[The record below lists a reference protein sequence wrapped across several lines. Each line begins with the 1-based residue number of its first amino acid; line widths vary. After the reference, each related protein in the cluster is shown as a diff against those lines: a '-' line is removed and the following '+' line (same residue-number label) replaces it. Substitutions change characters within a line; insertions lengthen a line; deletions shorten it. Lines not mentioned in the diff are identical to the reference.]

1 MVPLSLKGKGEIMV
15 WNVEWNKGLI
25 VGGDGN
31 RRLTPNFRLKEFKS
45 ETGNIRVHRELV
57 SALQMLRKHFG
68 KSISVSKTDD
78 DGLGAVLAGHS
89 VTELLAAADRVKAH
103 HLFDQV
109 GQQGDEVHVRI
120 PNPDHLPEIE
130 LEQALETAFSVT
142 SGFETS
148 GDRFQQVTGNFDG
161 AGLSFGPVQWNF
173 KSNTLVPLFRKFQEK
188 DESALRACFTDEIDY
203 DEWLEVLDLSAAQQ
217 IAWANDISTGRGG
230 HDVVQPWKGYLQA
243 VGRVEKFRAIMVE
256 QALRKYGAR
265 LMKAVKYLQDLK
277 PGVQID
283 HLRCLC
289 SLYDLVIQQ
298 GSLDKARQAIED
310 RVKQENPRDQFQLV
324 GIAVEERGRKA
335 NPRWQADCVSRRLGI
350 LHGVPKTVKDHQR
363 ANINFYMLRDVR
375 IRGAQELMTADV
387 SDQLARVSKALAS
400 GDTLLA

>member
-1 MVPLSLKGKGEIMV
+1 MV
-15 WNVEWNKGLI
+15 WNVTWDKGFI

-31 RRLTPNFRLKEFKS
+31 RRLTPNFRLKEFQS
-45 ETGNIRVHRELV
+45 ESGSVRVHRELV
-57 SALQMLRKHFG
+57 SALQMLRERFG

-78 DGLGAVLAGHS
+78 DGLGAKLAGHS
-89 VTELLAAADRVKAH
+89 VTELLAAADRVMAH

-109 GQQGDEVHVRI
+109 VQQGDEVHVRI
-120 PNPDHLPEIE
+120 PNPDRLPEIE

-161 AGLSFGPVQWNF
+161 AGISFGPVQWNF
-173 KSNTLVPLFRKFQEK
+173 KSKTLAPLFRKFEET

-203 DEWLEVLDLSAAQQ
+203 EDWLKVLDLSVDQQ
-217 IAWANDISTGRGG
+217 IEWANNISTGRGG

-243 VGRVEKFRAIMVE
+243 VGRVEKFRTIMVE

-265 LMKAVKYLQDLK
+265 LLEAVKYLQGLK
-277 PGVQID
+277 PGIEID

-298 GSLDKARQAIED
+298 GSLNKARQAIER
-310 RVKQENPRDQFQLV
+310 RVKQENPQDQFQLV

-335 NPRWQADCVSRRLGI
+335 NRRWQADCVSRRLGI
-350 LHGVPKTVKDHQR
+350 LHGVPETVEDHQR
-363 ANINFYMLRDVR
+363 ANLYFYLLRDVR

-387 SDQLARVSKALAS
+387 SDQLVRVSEALAS
-400 GDTLLA
+400 QDTLLA

>member
-1 MVPLSLKGKGEIMV
+1 MV
-15 WNVEWNKGLI
+15 WNVTWDKGFI

-31 RRLTPNFRLKEFKS
+31 RRLTPNFRLKEFQS
-45 ETGNIRVHRELV
+45 ESGSVRVHRELV
-57 SALQMLRKHFG
+57 SALQMLRERFG

-78 DGLGAVLAGHS
+78 DGLGAKLAGHS
-89 VTELLAAADRVKAH
+89 VTELLAAADRVMAH

-109 GQQGDEVHVRI
+109 VQQGDEVHVRI
-120 PNPDHLPEIE
+120 PNPDRLPEIE

-161 AGLSFGPVQWNF
+161 AGISFGPVQWNF
-173 KSNTLVPLFRKFQEK
+173 KSKTLAPLFRKFEET

-203 DEWLEVLDLSAAQQ
+203 EDWLKVLDLPVDQQ
-217 IAWANDISTGRGG
+217 IEWANNISTGRGG

-243 VGRVEKFRAIMVE
+243 VGRVEKFRTIMVE

-265 LMKAVKYLQDLK
+265 LLEAVKYLQGLK
-277 PGVQID
+277 PGIEID

-298 GSLDKARQAIED
+298 GSLNKARQAIET
-310 RVKQENPRDQFQLV
+310 RVKQENPQDQFQLV

-335 NPRWQADCVSRRLGI
+335 NRRWQADCVSRRLGI
-350 LHGVPKTVKDHQR
+350 LHGVPETVEDHQR
-363 ANINFYMLRDVR
+363 ANLYFYLLRDVR

-387 SDQLARVSKALAS
+387 SDQLVRVSEALAS
-400 GDTLLA
+400 QDTLLA

>member
-1 MVPLSLKGKGEIMV
+1 
-15 WNVEWNKGLI
+15 
-25 VGGDGN
+25 
-31 RRLTPNFRLKEFKS
+31 
-45 ETGNIRVHRELV
+45 LV
-57 SALQMLRKHFG
+57 SALQILREHFA

-78 DGLGAVLAGHS
+78 DGLGALIAGQS
-89 VTELLAAADRVKAH
+89 VTELLAAADRVKAN

-120 PNPDHLPEIE
+120 PNPDQLPEIE
-130 LEQALETAFSVT
+130 LEQALETAFSMT

-173 KSNTLVPLFRKFQEK
+173 KSNTLVPLFRKFQSA
-188 DESALRACFTDEIDY
+188 DETALRACFVDEIDY
-203 DEWLEVLDLSAAQQ
+203 DEWLKVLDLSVAQQ
-217 IAWANDISTGRGG
+217 IEWANEISTGRGG

-265 LMKAVKYLQDLK
+265 LLEAVKYLQSLK
-277 PGVQID
+277 PSVQID

-298 GSLDKARQAIED
+298 GSLNRARQAIEE
-310 RVKQENPRDQFQLV
+310 RVKQKNPRDQFQLV

-335 NPRWQADCVSRRLGI
+335 NRRWRADCVSRRLGI
-350 LHGVPKTVKDHQR
+350 LHGVPETVEGHQR
-363 ANINFYMLRDVR
+363 ANLYFYMLRDVR

-387 SDQLARVSKALAS
+387 SDQLARVSRALAS

>member
-1 MVPLSLKGKGEIMV
+1 MV
-15 WNVEWNKGLI
+15 WKVTWDKGFI

-31 RRLTPNFRLKEFKS
+31 RRLTPNFRLKEFQS
-45 ETGNIRVHRELV
+45 ESGSVRVHRELV
-57 SALQMLRKHFG
+57 SALQMLRERFG

-78 DGLGAVLAGHS
+78 DGLGAKLAGHS
-89 VTELLAAADRVKAH
+89 VTELLAAADRVMAH

-109 GQQGDEVHVRI
+109 VQQGDEVHVRI
-120 PNPDHLPEIE
+120 PNPDRLPEIE

-161 AGLSFGPVQWNF
+161 AGISFGPVQWNF
-173 KSNTLVPLFRKFQEK
+173 KSKTLAPLFRKFEET
-188 DESALRACFTDEIDY
+188 DETALRACFTDEIDY
-203 DEWLEVLDLSAAQQ
+203 EDWLKVLDLPVDQQ
-217 IAWANDISTGRGG
+217 IEWANNISTGRGG

-243 VGRVEKFRAIMVE
+243 VGRVEKFRTIMVE

-265 LMKAVKYLQDLK
+265 LLEAVKYLQGLK
-277 PGVQID
+277 PGIEID

-298 GSLDKARQAIED
+298 GSLNKARQAIET
-310 RVKQENPRDQFQLV
+310 RVKQENPQDQFQLV

-335 NPRWQADCVSRRLGI
+335 NRRWQADCVSRRLGI
-350 LHGVPKTVKDHQR
+350 LHGVPETVEDHQR
-363 ANINFYMLRDVR
+363 ANLYFYMLRDVR

-387 SDQLARVSKALAS
+387 SDQLVRVSEALAS
-400 GDTLLA
+400 QDTLLA

>member
-1 MVPLSLKGKGEIMV
+1 MV
-15 WNVEWNKGLI
+15 WNVTWDKGFI

-31 RRLTPNFRLKEFKS
+31 RRLTPNFRLKEFQS
-45 ETGNIRVHRELV
+45 ESGSVRVHRELV
-57 SALQMLRKHFG
+57 SALQMLRERFG

-78 DGLGAVLAGHS
+78 DGLGAKLAGHS
-89 VTELLAAADRVKAH
+89 VTELLAAADRVMAH

-109 GQQGDEVHVRI
+109 VQQGDEVHVRI
-120 PNPDHLPEIE
+120 PNPDRLPEIE

-161 AGLSFGPVQWNF
+161 AGISFGPVQWNF
-173 KSNTLVPLFRKFQEK
+173 KSKTLAPLFRKFEET
-188 DESALRACFTDEIDY
+188 DETALRACFTDKIDY
-203 DEWLEVLDLSAAQQ
+203 EDWLKVLDLPVDQQ
-217 IAWANDISTGRGG
+217 IEWANNISTGRGG

-243 VGRVEKFRAIMVE
+243 VGRVEKFRTIMVE

-265 LMKAVKYLQDLK
+265 LLEAVKYLQGLK
-277 PGVQID
+277 PGIEID

-298 GSLDKARQAIED
+298 GSLNKARQAIET
-310 RVKQENPRDQFQLV
+310 RVKQENPQDQFQLV

-335 NPRWQADCVSRRLGI
+335 NRRWQADCVSRRLGI
-350 LHGVPKTVKDHQR
+350 LHGVPETVEDHQR
-363 ANINFYMLRDVR
+363 ANLYFYLLRDVR

-387 SDQLARVSKALAS
+387 SDQLVRVSEALAS
-400 GDTLLA
+400 QDTLLT

>member
-1 MVPLSLKGKGEIMV
+1 MV
-15 WNVEWNKGLI
+15 WNVTWDKGFI

-31 RRLTPNFRLKEFKS
+31 RRLTPNFRLKEFQS
-45 ETGNIRVHRELV
+45 ESGSVRVHRELV
-57 SALQMLRKHFG
+57 SALQMLRARFG
-68 KSISVSKTDD
+68 RSISVSKTDD
-78 DGLGAVLAGHS
+78 DGLGAKLAGHS
-89 VTELLAAADRVKAH
+89 VTELLAAADRVMAH
-103 HLFDQV
+103 HLFDHV
-109 GQQGDEVHVRI
+109 VQQGDEVHVRI
-120 PNPDHLPEIE
+120 PNPDRLPEIE

-161 AGLSFGPVQWNF
+161 AGISFGPVQWNF
-173 KSNTLVPLFRKFQEK
+173 KSKTLAPLFRKFEET

-203 DEWLEVLDLSAAQQ
+203 EDWLKVLNLPVDQQ
-217 IAWANDISTGRGG
+217 IEWANNISTGRGG

-243 VGRVEKFRAIMVE
+243 VGRVEKFRTIMVE

-265 LMKAVKYLQDLK
+265 LLEAVKYLQGLK
-277 PGVQID
+277 PGIEID

-298 GSLDKARQAIED
+298 GSLNKARQAIET
-310 RVKQENPRDQFQLV
+310 RVKQENPQDQFQLV

-335 NPRWQADCVSRRLGI
+335 NRRWQADCVSRRLGI
-350 LHGVPKTVKDHQR
+350 LHGVPETVEDHQR
-363 ANINFYMLRDVR
+363 ANLYFYLLRDVR

-387 SDQLARVSKALAS
+387 SDQLVRVSEALAS
-400 GDTLLA
+400 QDTLLA

>member
-1 MVPLSLKGKGEIMV
+1 MV
-15 WNVEWNKGLI
+15 WNVTWDKGFI

-31 RRLTPNFRLKEFKS
+31 RRLTPNFRLKEFQS
-45 ETGNIRVHRELV
+45 ESGSVRVHRELV
-57 SALQMLRKHFG
+57 SALQMLRERFG

-78 DGLGAVLAGHS
+78 DGLGAKLAGHS
-89 VTELLAAADRVKAH
+89 VTELLAAADRVMAH

-109 GQQGDEVHVRI
+109 VQQGDEVHVRI
-120 PNPDHLPEIE
+120 PNPDRLPEIE

-161 AGLSFGPVQWNF
+161 AGISFGPVQWNF
-173 KSNTLVPLFRKFQEK
+173 KSKTLAPLFRKFEET

-203 DEWLEVLDLSAAQQ
+203 EDWLKVLDLPVDQQ
-217 IAWANDISTGRGG
+217 IEWANNISTGRGG

-243 VGRVEKFRAIMVE
+243 VGRVEKFRTIMVE

-265 LMKAVKYLQDLK
+265 LLEAVKYLQGLK
-277 PGVQID
+277 PGIEID

-298 GSLDKARQAIED
+298 GSLNKARQAIET
-310 RVKQENPRDQFQLV
+310 RVKQENPQDQFQLV

-335 NPRWQADCVSRRLGI
+335 NRRWQADCVSRRLGI
-350 LHGVPKTVKDHQR
+350 LHGVPETVEDHQR
-363 ANINFYMLRDVR
+363 ANLYFYMLRDVR

-387 SDQLARVSKALAS
+387 SDQLVRVSEALAS
-400 GDTLLA
+400 QDTLLA

>member
-1 MVPLSLKGKGEIMV
+1 MV
-15 WNVEWNKGLI
+15 WNVTWDKGFI

-31 RRLTPNFRLKEFKS
+31 RRQTPSFRLKEFQS
-45 ETGNIRVHRELV
+45 ESGSVRVHRELV
-57 SALQMLRKHFG
+57 SALQMLRGRLG
-68 KSISVSKTDD
+68 KSISVRKTDE
-78 DGLGAVLAGHS
+78 DGLGAKLVGRS
-89 VTELLAAADRVKAH
+89 VTELLAAAEGVKAH
-103 HLFDQV
+103 RLFDQV
-109 GQQGDEVHVRI
+109 KEQGDEVHVRI
-120 PNPDHLPEIE
+120 PNPDRLPEIE

-148 GDRFQQVTGNFDG
+148 GDKFQQVTGNFDG
-161 AGLSFGPVQWNF
+161 AGISFGPVQWNF
-173 KSNTLVPLFRKFQEK
+173 KSKTLAPLFRKFEET
-188 DESALRACFTDEIDY
+188 DETALRACFTDEVDY
-203 DEWLEVLDLSAAQQ
+203 EEWLKVLDLPVDQQ
-217 IAWANDISTGRGG
+217 IEWANNISTGRGG

-265 LMKAVKYLQDLK
+265 LLEAVKYLQGLK
-277 PGVQID
+277 PGIEID

-298 GSLDKARQAIED
+298 GSLNKARQAIET
-310 RVKQENPRDQFQLV
+310 RVKQENPQDQFQLV

-335 NPRWQADCVSRRLGI
+335 NRRWQADCVSRRLGI
-350 LHGVPKTVKDHQR
+350 LHGVPETVEDHQR
-363 ANINFYMLRDVR
+363 ANIYFYLLRDVR

-387 SDQLARVSKALAS
+387 SDQLARVSQALAS

>member
-1 MVPLSLKGKGEIMV
+1 MV
-15 WNVEWNKGLI
+15 WNLEWDKGFI

-31 RRLTPNFRLKEFKS
+31 RRLTPNFRLKEFQG

-57 SALQMLRKHFG
+57 SALQMLRQQFG
-68 KSISVSKTDD
+68 KSISVNKTDD

-89 VTELLAAADRVKAH
+89 VTELMTAADRVKAH

-109 GQQGDEVHVRI
+109 GQQGDEVHLRI

-130 LEQALETAFSVT
+130 LAQALETAFSVT

-148 GDRFQQVTGNFDG
+148 GDKFQQVTGNFDG

-173 KSNTLVPLFRKFQEK
+173 KSNTLEPLFRKFQEK
-188 DESALRACFTDEIDY
+188 DESALQACFTDEIDY
-203 DEWLEVLDLSAAQQ
+203 DEWLEVLDQSTVQQ
-217 IAWANDISTGRGG
+217 IEWANDISTGRGG

-243 VGRVEKFRAIMVE
+243 VGRVEQFRAIMVE

-265 LMKAVKYLQDLK
+265 LLKEVKYLQNLK
-277 PGVQID
+277 PGIQID

-298 GSLDKARQAIED
+298 GSLSKARRAIED
-310 RVKQENPRDQFQLV
+310 RVEQENPGDQFQLV

-335 NPRWQADCVSRRLGI
+335 SLAWQSDCVSRRLGI
-350 LHGVPKTVKDHQR
+350 LHGVPKTIENRQR
-363 ANINFYMLRDVR
+363 ANIQFYMLRDVR

-387 SDQLARVSKALAS
+387 SDQLARVSQALAS

>member
-1 MVPLSLKGKGEIMV
+1 MV
-15 WNVEWNKGLI
+15 WNVTWDKGFI

-31 RRLTPNFRLKEFKS
+31 RRLTPNFRLKEFQS
-45 ETGNIRVHRELV
+45 ESGSVRVHRELV
-57 SALQMLRKHFG
+57 SALQMLRERFG

-78 DGLGAVLAGHS
+78 DGLGAKLAGHS
-89 VTELLAAADRVKAH
+89 VTELLAAADRVMAH

-109 GQQGDEVHVRI
+109 VQQGDEVHVRI
-120 PNPDHLPEIE
+120 PNPDRLPEIE

-161 AGLSFGPVQWNF
+161 AGISFGPVQWNF
-173 KSNTLVPLFRKFQEK
+173 KSKTLAPLFRKFEET

-203 DEWLEVLDLSAAQQ
+203 EDWLKVLNLPVDQQ
-217 IAWANDISTGRGG
+217 IEWANNISTGRGG

-243 VGRVEKFRAIMVE
+243 VGRVEKFRTIMVE

-265 LMKAVKYLQDLK
+265 LLEAVKYLQGLK
-277 PGVQID
+277 PGIEID

-298 GSLDKARQAIED
+298 GSLNKARQAIET
-310 RVKQENPRDQFQLV
+310 RVKQENPQDQFQLV

-335 NPRWQADCVSRRLGI
+335 NRRWQADCVSRRLGI
-350 LHGVPKTVKDHQR
+350 LHGVPETVEDHQR
-363 ANINFYMLRDVR
+363 ANLYFYMLRDVR

-387 SDQLARVSKALAS
+387 SDQLVRVSEALAS
-400 GDTLLA
+400 QDTLLA

>member
-1 MVPLSLKGKGEIMV
+1 MV
-15 WNVEWNKGLI
+15 WNVTWDKGFI

-31 RRLTPNFRLKEFKS
+31 RRLTPNFRLKEFQS
-45 ETGNIRVHRELV
+45 ESGSVRVHRELV
-57 SALQMLRKHFG
+57 SALQMLRERFG

-78 DGLGAVLAGHS
+78 DGLGAKLAGHS
-89 VTELLAAADRVKAH
+89 VTELLAAADRVMAH

-109 GQQGDEVHVRI
+109 VQQWDEVHVRI
-120 PNPDHLPEIE
+120 PNPDRLPEIE

-161 AGLSFGPVQWNF
+161 AGISFGPVQWNF
-173 KSNTLVPLFRKFQEK
+173 KSKTLAPLFRKFEET
-188 DESALRACFTDEIDY
+188 DETALRACFTDKIDY
-203 DEWLEVLDLSAAQQ
+203 EDWLKVLDLPVDQQ
-217 IAWANDISTGRGG
+217 IEWANNISTGRGG

-243 VGRVEKFRAIMVE
+243 VGRVEKFRTIMVE

-265 LMKAVKYLQDLK
+265 LLEAVKYLQGLK
-277 PGVQID
+277 PGIEID

-298 GSLDKARQAIED
+298 GSLNKARQAIET
-310 RVKQENPRDQFQLV
+310 RVKQENPQDQFQLV

-335 NPRWQADCVSRRLGI
+335 NRRWQADCVSRRLGI
-350 LHGVPKTVKDHQR
+350 LHGVPETVEDHQR
-363 ANINFYMLRDVR
+363 ANLYFYLLRDVR

-387 SDQLARVSKALAS
+387 SDQLVRVSEALAS
-400 GDTLLA
+400 QDTLLA

>member
-1 MVPLSLKGKGEIMV
+1 MV
-15 WNVEWNKGLI
+15 WKVTWDKGFI

-57 SALQMLRKHFG
+57 SALQMLRERFG

-78 DGLGAVLAGHS
+78 DGLGAKLAGHS
-89 VTELLAAADRVKAH
+89 VTELLAAADRVMAH

-109 GQQGDEVHVRI
+109 VQQGDEVHVRI
-120 PNPDHLPEIE
+120 PNPDRLPEIE

-161 AGLSFGPVQWNF
+161 AGISFGPVQWNF
-173 KSNTLVPLFRKFQEK
+173 KSKTLAPLFRKFEET
-188 DESALRACFTDEIDY
+188 DGTALRACFTDEIDY
-203 DEWLEVLDLSAAQQ
+203 EDWFKVLDLPVDQQ
-217 IAWANDISTGRGG
+217 IEWANNISTGRGG

-243 VGRVEKFRAIMVE
+243 VGRVEKFRTIMVE

-265 LMKAVKYLQDLK
+265 LLKAVKYLQGLK
-277 PGVQID
+277 PGVEID

-310 RVKQENPRDQFQLV
+310 RVEQENPRNQFELV

-335 NPRWQADCVSRRLGI
+335 NPQWQSDCVSRRLGI
-350 LHGVPKTVKDHQR
+350 LQGVPKTVEDRQR

-375 IRGAQELMTADV
+375 IRGAQALMAADV
-387 SDQLARVSKALAS
+387 SDQLARVSQALAS
-400 GDTLLA
+400 GDSLLA

>member
-1 MVPLSLKGKGEIMV
+1 MV
-15 WNVEWNKGLI
+15 WNVTWDKGFI

-31 RRLTPNFRLKEFKS
+31 RRLTPNFRLKEFQS
-45 ETGNIRVHRELV
+45 ESGSVRVHRELV
-57 SALQMLRKHFG
+57 SALQMLRGGLG
-68 KSISVSKTDD
+68 KSISVRKTDD

-89 VTELLAAADRVKAH
+89 VAELLAAADRVKAH

-120 PNPDHLPEIE
+120 PNPDRLPEIE

-148 GDRFQQVTGNFDG
+148 GDRFQQVTGNFDE
-161 AGLSFGPVQWNF
+161 AGISFGPVQWNF
-173 KSNTLVPLFRKFQEK
+173 KSKTLAPLFRKFQEA

-203 DEWLEVLDLSAAQQ
+203 EEWLKVLDLPVDQQ
-217 IAWANDISTGRGG
+217 IEWANNISTGRGK

-243 VGRVEKFRAIMVE
+243 VGLVEQFRAIMVE

-265 LMKAVKYLQDLK
+265 LLEAVKYLQGLK
-277 PGVQID
+277 PGVEID

-298 GSLDKARQAIED
+298 GSLNKARQAIET
-310 RVKQENPRDQFQLV
+310 RVKQENPQDQFQLV

-335 NPRWQADCVSRRLGI
+335 NQQWQADCVSRRLGI
-350 LHGVPKTVKDHQR
+350 LHGVPETVEGRQR
-363 ANINFYMLRDVR
+363 ANIYFYMLRDVR
-375 IRGAQELMTADV
+375 IRGAQELMTTDV
-387 SDQLARVSKALAS
+387 SDQLARVSEALAS

>member
-1 MVPLSLKGKGEIMV
+1 MV
-15 WNVEWNKGLI
+15 WNVEWDKGFI

-45 ETGNIRVHRELV
+45 ETGNIRVHRELI
-57 SALQMLRKHFG
+57 SALQMLRGHFG
-68 KSISVSKTDD
+68 KSISVSKTEG
-78 DGLGAVLAGHS
+78 DGLGALLVGQP
-89 VTELLAAADRVKAH
+89 VTELMAAAERMKTH
-103 HLFDQV
+103 HLLDHV
-109 GQQGDEVHVRI
+109 EQQGDGVHVRI
-120 PNPDHLPEIE
+120 PNPDDLPEIE

-173 KSNTLVPLFRKFQEK
+173 KSDTLVPLFRKFQEK
-188 DESALRACFTDEIDY
+188 DELALRACFTDETDY
-203 DEWLEVLDLSAAQQ
+203 DEWLKVFDLSVAQQ

-265 LMKAVKYLQDLK
+265 LLEAVKYLQGLK
-277 PGVQID
+277 PGVEID

-298 GSLDKARQAIED
+298 GSLNKAWQAIEA
-310 RVKQENPRDQFQLV
+310 RVKQEDPQDQFQLV

-335 NPRWQADCVSRRLGI
+335 NPPWQSDCVSRRLGI
-350 LHGVPKTVKDHQR
+350 LHGVPKTVGDRQR

-387 SDQLARVSKALAS
+387 SDQLARVSQALAS
-400 GDTLLA
+400 GDSLLA

>member
-1 MVPLSLKGKGEIMV
+1 MV
-15 WNVEWNKGLI
+15 WNVTWDKGFI

-31 RRLTPNFRLKEFKS
+31 PRLTPNFRLKEFQNEPGS
-45 ETGNIRVHRELV
+45 VRVHRELV
-57 SALQMLRKHFG
+57 SALQMLREHFG

-78 DGLGAVLAGHS
+78 DGFGAKLAGHS

-109 GQQGDEVHVRI
+109 EQKGDEVHVRI
-120 PNPDHLPEIE
+120 PNPDRLPEIE
-130 LEQALETAFSVT
+130 LEQALKTAFSVT

-161 AGLSFGPVQWNF
+161 AGISFGPVQWNF
-173 KSNTLVPLFRKFQEK
+173 KSKTLAPLFRKFE
-188 DESALRACFTDEIDY
+188 ETNETALRACFTDEIDY
-203 DEWLEVLDLSAAQQ
+203 EEWLKVLDLPVDQQ
-217 IAWANDISTGRGG
+217 IEWANNISTGRGR
-230 HDVVQPWKGYLQA
+230 HDVAQPWKGYLQA
-243 VGRVEKFRAIMVE
+243 VGRVKKFRAIMVE
-256 QALRKYGAR
+256 QALQKYGAR
-265 LMKAVKYLQDLK
+265 LLQAVKYLQGLK
-277 PGVQID
+277 PGVEID

-298 GSLDKARQAIED
+298 GSLNKARHEIET
-310 RVKQENPRDQFQLV
+310 RVKQENPQDQFQLV

-335 NPRWQADCVSRRLGI
+335 NRRWQADCVSRRLGI
-350 LHGVPKTVKDHQR
+350 LHGVPETVEDHQR
-363 ANINFYMLRDVR
+363 ANIYFYMLRDVR

-387 SDQLARVSKALAS
+387 GDQLARVSQAIAS